1 VTIAGL
7 LLATATTSY
16 SQNQPYEPSRLP
28 GGRPDLNGIWQAL
41 NEANFD
47 LEAHTAR
54 PAMSLR
60 AGPYGSLPTPKVL
73 YLGAVGAVP
82 GGLGVVEG
90 GAIPYRPEALAI
102 RAENQANWI
111 DRDPEI
117 KCYLPGVPR
126 ATYMP
131 HPLQILQS
139 ESAFFIA
146 YEYAGAV
153 RNVYLEKPSA
163 PTLQSWMGESVGHW
177 EGDTFVVEV
186 TGFNDLSWF
195 DRSGNFHSDG
205 LRVVERYTRTAPNV
219 VTYSATIEDDQTFT
233 QPWTITMPLYRRLD
247 RDTLLEFKCVEFVEE
262 LMFGQWRKNPLE
274 R

>member
-1 VTIAGL
+1 VSIAGL
-7 LLATATTSY
+7 LLVTSTTSY
-16 SQNQPYEPSRLP
+16 PQNEPYEPPRLP
-28 GGRPDLNGIWQAL
+28 NGRPDLNGIWQAL

-54 PAMSLR
+54 PAMSVR
-60 AGPYGSLPTPKVL
+60 AGPYSPLPTPKVL

-90 GAIPYRPEALAI
+90 GTIPYRPEALAI

-153 RNVYLEKPSA
+153 RNVYLEEPSA
-163 PTLQSWMGESVGHW
+163 PTIQSWMGESVGHW

-195 DRSGNFHSDG
+195 DRSGNFHSEG
-205 LRVVERYTRTAPNV
+205 LRVVERYMRTAPNV
-219 VTYSATIEDDQTFT
+219 ITYSATIEDDQTFT
-233 QPWTITMPLYRRLD
+233 RPWTITMPLYRRLD